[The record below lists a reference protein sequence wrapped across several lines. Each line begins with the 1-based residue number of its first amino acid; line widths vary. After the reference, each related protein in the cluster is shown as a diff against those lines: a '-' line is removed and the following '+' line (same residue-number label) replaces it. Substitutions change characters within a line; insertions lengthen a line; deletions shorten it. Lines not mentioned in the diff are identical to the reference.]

1 MTDTRNVLLKCR
13 ASLLSMTHYDAP
25 AEHVIVGC
33 HHSVLSIIRAVL
45 LLCVV
50 ELPFCFC
57 QNKHFLYLQ
66 VPGIDIA
73 MDWQVH
79 HPTPNRSIHAPRSAG
94 NTFIHACVVFL
105 PHLHV
110 FLRITLPSSLPFVTH
125 IRGHMARAPLPSPL
139 PCVPS
144 F

>member
-1 MTDTRNVLLKCR
+1 MPCFIAFNDSLRCSCRTRHCR
-13 ASLLSMTHYDAP
+13 MSSFSAFNYS
-25 AEHVIVGC
+25 GC
-33 HHSVLSIIRAVL
+33 TT
-45 LLCVV
+45 VV
-50 ELPFCFC
+50 RRGVAIFFC